1 MRTHACKECGK
12 ARPTLAVEQGDE
24 FCSTTC
30 AKRHYGTMPARALV
44 IQVPNQISGE
54 RLKRVS

>member
-30 AKRHYGTMPARALV
+30 AKRHYGTMPARDLV
-44 IQVPNQISGE
+44 IRVPNRIWRE